1 LVYPG
6 IGKPPLGKN
15 GIYLEFLGHH
25 LVYHIPLWRYVA
37 SPWPFN
43 PGGIY
48 TRLLMKR
55 FGTTLVIMVIGK
67 NKMIGYYEVVSDK
80 PTIYQLR
87 FAALLHELKSQ
98 TKDPAAGVI
107 NERKLIEPNE
117 FFEYVQIKNYRSM
130 LDEAA
135 KWFEK
140 IKI

>member
-1 LVYPG
+1 
-6 IGKPPLGKN
+6 
-15 GIYLEFLGHH
+15 
-25 LVYHIPLWRYVA
+25 
-37 SPWPFN
+37 
-43 PGGIY
+43 
-48 TRLLMKR
+48 
-55 FGTTLVIMVIGK
+55 MVIGK

>member
-1 LVYPG
+1 MD
-6 IGKPPLGKN
+6 
-15 GIYLEFLGHH
+15 
-25 LVYHIPLWRYVA
+25 A
-37 SPWPFN
+37 
-43 PGGIY
+43 
-48 TRLLMKR
+48 
-55 FGTTLVIMVIGK
+55 
-67 NKMIGYYEVVSDK
+67 
-80 PTIYQLR
+80 
-87 FAALLHELKSQ
+87 Q